1 VANPALGVLHRLAPA
16 ARAPTPEAAADAVVA
31 LHATDPATVH
41 LSVVART
48 AGPGAPLAD
57 VDRALYDDRTLVRV
71 LAMRR
76 TLWAVPVS
84 LVPVVV
90 AACGRAVAAEERR
103 KVVGA
108 VEGQGV
114 ADDGARFV
122 GRLED
127 EALAAL
133 VGRGEA
139 TARELTDDVPDLART
154 IRLGGT
160 SKWATEVSMATRV
173 LITLTAEG
181 RVTRSRPRGSWTATL
196 LRYAP
201 VPPLGDPV
209 DPDDARAELARRWL
223 AAFGPA
229 SAEPV
234 RDLRWWA
241 GWTVGAT
248 RRALADAGGGPP
260 AAGDLGARAGG
271 DAGPWA
277 ALVPSLDPTTMGW
290 KERSW
295 YLGDLGGSLFDAN
308 GNAGPTIWWSGRIV
322 GGWAQRPGGDVA
334 TRLLVDVGTEGETAV
349 DAEAARLQA
358 WLDAGG
364 AVVRPRFP
372 TPLLKELCA

>member
-1 VANPALGVLHRLAPA
+1 MANPALGVLHRLAPA
-16 ARAPTPEAAADAVVA
+16 ARAATPEAAAEAVVA

-41 LSVVART
+41 LSVAART
-48 AGPGAPLAD
+48 AGPGATVAD

-71 LAMRR
+71 LGMRR

-90 AACGRAVAAEERR
+90 AACGRAVAVEERR
-103 KVVGA
+103 KVVA
-108 VEGQGV
+108 ALEAQGV

-122 GRLED
+122 ARLEE

-133 VGRGEA
+133 MERGEA
-139 TARELTDDVPDLART
+139 TARELADDVPDLART
-154 IRLGGT
+154 IRLGGS

-173 LITLTAEG
+173 VITLTAEG
-181 RVTRSRPRGSWTATL
+181 RVTRSRPRGSWTSTL
-196 LRYAP
+196 LRYVP
-201 VPPLGDPV
+201 VPPLGDQV
-209 DPDDARAELARRWL
+209 DPDDGRAELARRWL

-229 SAEPV
+229 STEPV

-241 GWTVGAT
+241 GWTAGTT
-248 RRALADAGGGPP
+248 RKALADAGEPP
-260 AAGDLGARAGG
+260 AAADPGV
-271 DAGPWA
+271 DADGHGQPWA
-277 ALVPSLDPTTMGW
+277 ALLPSLDPTTMGW

-295 YLGDLGGSLFDAN
+295 YLSDLGDALFDNN

-322 GGWAQRPGGDVA
+322 GGWAQRSGGEVV
-334 TRLLVDVGTEGETAV
+334 TRLLVDVGAEGVAAV

-358 WLDAGG
+358 WLDAGD

>member
-16 ARAPTPEAAADAVVA
+16 ARAATAEEAAGAVVA

-41 LSVVART
+41 LSVAART
-48 AGPGAPLAD
+48 AGPGATVAA

-71 LAMRR
+71 LGMRR
-76 TLWAVPVS
+76 TMWAVPCS

-90 AACGRAVAAEERR
+90 AACGRAVAGEERR
-103 KVVGA
+103 KVIA
-108 VEGQGV
+108 ALEAQGV
-114 ADDGARFV
+114 VDGGARFV
-122 GRLED
+122 ARLEE

-133 VGRGEA
+133 AERGEA
-139 TARELTDDVPDLART
+139 TARELAHDVPDLART
-154 IRLGGT
+154 IRLGGA
-160 SKWATEVSMATRV
+160 SKWATEVTLATRV
-173 LITLTAEG
+173 VVTLTAEG
-181 RVTRSRPRGSWTATL
+181 RVTRSRPRGSWTSTL
-196 LRYAP
+196 LRYVP

-209 DPDDARAELARRWL
+209 DPGEGRAELARRWL

-229 SAEPV
+229 SADPG

-248 RRALADAGGGPP
+248 RKALADAGEPSPVAGPG
-260 AAGDLGARAGG
+260 AGADG
-271 DAGPWA
+271 DGEPWA
-277 ALVPSLDPTTMGW
+277 ALLPSLDPTTMGW

-295 YLGDLGGSLFDAN
+295 YLGDLGGALFDTN

-322 GGWAQRPGGDVA
+322 GGWAQRPGGEVV
-334 TRLLVDVGTEGETAV
+334 TRQLVDVGAEGAAAV
-349 DAEAARLQA
+349 GAEAARLQA

-372 TPLLKELCA
+372 TPLLKELCG

>member
-1 VANPALGVLHRLAPA
+1 MANPALGVLHRLAPA
-16 ARAPTPEAAADAVVA
+16 ARAATPEAAAEAVVA

-41 LSVVART
+41 LSVAART
-48 AGPGAPLAD
+48 AGPGAPIAD

-103 KVVGA
+103 KVVTA
-108 VEGQGV
+108 LEAQGV
-114 ADDGARFV
+114 ADDGARLV
-122 GRLED
+122 ARLEE

-133 VGRGEA
+133 VARGEA
-139 TARELTDDVPDLART
+139 TARQLTDDAPDLART
-154 IRLGGT
+154 VRLGGT
-160 SKWATEVSMATRV
+160 SKWATDVSLATRV
-173 LITLTAEG
+173 LVTLTAEG
-181 RVTRSRPRGSWTATL
+181 RVTRSRPRGSWTSTL
-196 LRYAP
+196 LRYVP

-248 RRALADAGGGPP
+248 RKALADAGDLPP
-260 AAGDLGARAGG
+260 AVEAGG
-271 DAGPWA
+271 GAGTDEPWA

-295 YLGDLGGSLFDAN
+295 YLGDLGPALFDGN
-308 GNAGPTIWWSGRIV
+308 GNAGPTIWWSGRTV
-322 GGWAQRPGGDVA
+322 GGWAQRPGGEIA
-334 TRLLVDVGTEGETAV
+334 TRLLVDVGTEATAAVET
-349 DAEAARLQA
+349 EAARLQA

>member
-1 VANPALGVLHRLAPA
+1 MANPAIGVLHRLAPA
-16 ARAPTPEAAADAVVA
+16 ARAATPEEAADSVVA

-41 LSVVART
+41 LSVAART
-48 AGPGAPLAD
+48 AGPGAPIAD

-76 TLWAVPVS
+76 TLWAVPGS

-103 KVVGA
+103 KVVAALEAQGA
-108 VEGQGV
+108 
-114 ADDGARFV
+114 ADDRARFV
-122 GRLED
+122 ARLEE

-133 VGRGEA
+133 VDRGEA
-139 TARELTDDVPDLART
+139 TARELTDDVPDLAGT
-154 IRLGGT
+154 IHLGGT
-160 SKWATEVSMATRV
+160 SKWATDVTLATRV
-173 LITLTAEG
+173 LISLTAEG
-181 RVTRSRPRGSWTATL
+181 RVTRARPRGSWTSTH
-196 LRYAP
+196 LRYVP

-248 RRALADAGGGPP
+248 RKALAGAGDVPRATERGAAEQGGGE
-260 AAGDLGARAGG
+260 
-271 DAGPWA
+271 PWA

-295 YLGDLGGSLFDAN
+295 YLGDLGGALFDSN
-308 GNAGPTIWWSGRIV
+308 GNAGPSIWWSGRIV

-334 TRLLVDVGTEGETAV
+334 TRLLVDVGTEGAAAV
-349 DAEAARLQA
+349 DTEAARLQA